1 MKELRTTQ
9 NGYGKMG
16 FKAVLEEN
24 EKALTD
30 EQILYKAIGYNYGG
44 DVTRHADGTV
54 SGYGYID

>member
-16 FKAVLEEN
+16 FRAVLEEN
-24 EKALTD
+24 EMALTD
-30 EQILYKAIGYNYGG
+30 NQILYKAIGYNYGG

>member
-1 MKELRTTQ
+1 MLELRTTQ

-16 FKAVLEEN
+16 FRAILEEH

-30 EQILYKAIGYNYGG
+30 EQIIDKAVGHNYGG
-44 DVTRHADGTV
+44 QVYRGTDGTV

>member
-16 FKAVLEEN
+16 FRAILEEH

-30 EQILYKAIGYNYGG
+30 EQIITKAVGYNYGG
-44 DVTRHADGTV
+44 DVTRFPNGEVA
-54 SGYGYID
+54 GYGYID

>member
-9 NGYGKMG
+9 NGYGTMR
-16 FKAVLEEN
+16 FKAILEEN

-30 EQILYKAIGYNYGG
+30 EQILYNAVGHNYGG
-44 DVTRHADGTV
+44 EVTRHTDGTV

>member
-16 FKAVLEEN
+16 FRAVLEEN
-24 EKALTD
+24 EMALTD
-30 EQILYKAIGYNYGG
+30 SQILYKAIGYNYGG